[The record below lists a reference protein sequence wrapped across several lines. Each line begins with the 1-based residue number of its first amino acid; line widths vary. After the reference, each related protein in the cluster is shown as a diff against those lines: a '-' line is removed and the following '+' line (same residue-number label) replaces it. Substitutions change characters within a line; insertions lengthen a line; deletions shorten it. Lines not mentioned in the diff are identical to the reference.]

1 MCVHIHSRVISFL
14 IPPASTS
21 APGPLVDKETGIHW
35 HFRRQELVN
44 SNGFRVGMGE
54 IHSCH
59 PKKELGAQRL
69 VLRSTREFQIHWEI
83 RRSEVAAGEGRK
95 WCWVYKVSFW
105 LCGFQLDLPVGEA
118 AGSGSCLLSHLSG
131 LHYKWGSPLPQL
143 TNSSALSNFSNWH
156 CPWEKVHHTGY
167 TRSFQT
173 GFDFLFWGML
183 ETCRLWKWSLSPY
196 WFKAN
201 CLTSLNFIFLI
212 CKMKRI
218 TTTPQMCFEY

>member
-21 APGPLVDKETGIHW
+21 APGPLVDKETGIHR

-44 SNGFRVGMGE
+44 SNGFRVGLGE

-69 VLRSTREFQIHWEI
+69 FLRSTRELQIHWEI

-95 WCWVYKVSFW
+95 WSWVYKVSFW

-118 AGSGSCLLSHLSG
+118 AGSGSC
-131 LHYKWGSPLPQL
+131 
-143 TNSSALSNFSNWH
+143 
-156 CPWEKVHHTGY
+156 
-167 TRSFQT
+167 
-173 GFDFLFWGML
+173 FWAI
-183 ETCRLWKWSLSPY
+183 Y
-196 WFKAN
+196 QA
-201 CLTSLNFIFLI
+201 CLTGEVHLCPSPQIALHCQTSLTDTAHGRKCTVLDTQGPSRLASTFHSEACWEPVPCGNGHWLLI
-212 CKMKRI
+212 DLR
-218 TTTPQMCFEY
+218 QVA